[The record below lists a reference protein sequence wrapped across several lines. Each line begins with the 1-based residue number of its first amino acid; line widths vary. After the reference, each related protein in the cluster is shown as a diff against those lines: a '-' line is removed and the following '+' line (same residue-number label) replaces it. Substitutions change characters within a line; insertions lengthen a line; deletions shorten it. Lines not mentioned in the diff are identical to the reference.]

1 MMKIG
6 ANEVPQGIDDMKRK
20 HHCLHQLS
28 RKIPGCKIRG
38 MYINNQYTIPPYK
51 ILIKYVQIFNI
62 FLPIGHQVVVVI
74 VKDLILKKRLL
85 YNLVNQKKIMKLN
98 KNV

>member
-1 MMKIG
+1 MKIG

-20 HHCLHQLS
+20 HHCLRQPS

-38 MYINNQYTIPPYK
+38 MYINNLYTIPPYK
-51 ILIKYVQIFNI
+51 ILSKYVQIFNV
-62 FLPIGHQVVVVI
+62 FPPIGHHQVVVVI
-74 VKDLILKKRLL
+74 VKDLILKKRLR
-85 YNLVNQKKIMKLN
+85 YNLGNQKKIMKLK

>member
-6 ANEVPQGIDDMKRK
+6 AKEVPQGIDDMKRK

-38 MYINNQYTIPPYK
+38 MKHKTMSSTLAFEAKFCQNISSSVGEGPKVGFFLTNLVK
-51 ILIKYVQIFNI
+51 I
-62 FLPIGHQVVVVI
+62 FLV
-74 VKDLILKKRLL
+74 L
-85 YNLVNQKKIMKLN
+85 
-98 KNV
+98 